1 MKFRSPNETPIRV
14 ALTSGH
20 AAVIG
25 HEWRELPEIF
35 HRDALAQGAQCDATH
50 IDNPEPPSING
61 GEQANG
67 GQPSE
72 DDAYREAILLMI
84 ERDEEGDFVAS
95 TGLPNLKALEKLV
108 GFRVNKERAYA
119 AFHQLKAEADAAGD
133 TDGGEQAE

>member
-84 ERDEEGDFVAS
+84 ERDEEGDPRQDRLAFAHAPS
-95 TGLPNLKALEKLV
+95 GHGGCRNLSH
-108 GFRVNKERAYA
+108 GRSRRDG
-119 AFHQLKAEADAAGD
+119 HCCDTAG
-133 TDGGEQAE
+133 